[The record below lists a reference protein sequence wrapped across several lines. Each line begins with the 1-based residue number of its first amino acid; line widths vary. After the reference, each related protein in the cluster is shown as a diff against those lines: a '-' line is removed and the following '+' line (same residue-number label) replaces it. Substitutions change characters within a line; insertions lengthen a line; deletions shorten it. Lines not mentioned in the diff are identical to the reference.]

1 MCTLLGPLQSS
12 SYVCWKNTDHFYV
25 CGASI
30 IPEESELFSLCAFE
44 IGINCETELSSHYY
58 SSRLKFPPR
67 CYVCGVF
74 SDLVVIPQEKS
85 QKFQSIHPVCTCCQQ
100 WERKRE
106 HMDLNLLVRREFY
119 VFHSFFNQCTPCVC
133 VCVFFF
139 VCLFFVFFIHFL
151 KKRRGRG

>member
-12 SYVCWKNTDHFYV
+12 SYVCWKNTVMTIFV

-30 IPEESELFSLCAFE
+30 IPEESELFSICAFE

-58 SSRLKFPPR
+58 SSRLKFSPR

-85 QKFQSIHPVCTCCQQ
+85 QKFQSIHPICTNGK
-100 WERKRE
+100 ERE
-106 HMDLNLLVRREFY
+106 N
-119 VFHSFFNQCTPCVC
+119 TWT
-133 VCVFFF
+133 
-139 VCLFFVFFIHFL
+139 
-151 KKRRGRG
+151 